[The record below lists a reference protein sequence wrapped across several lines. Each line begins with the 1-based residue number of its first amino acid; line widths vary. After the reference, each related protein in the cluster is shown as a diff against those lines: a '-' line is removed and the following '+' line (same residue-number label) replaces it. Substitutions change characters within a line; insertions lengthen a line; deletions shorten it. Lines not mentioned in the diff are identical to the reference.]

1 VFVIKLFPQILF
13 GIMYFMDI
21 VHCPMLKIKLL
32 LQGSIGPD
40 PDAKNVVNTYT
51 LVPNRHS

>member
-1 VFVIKLFPQILF
+1 VIKLFPQILF

-21 VHCPMLKIKLL
+21 VHCFMLKIKLL

-40 PDAKNVVNTYT
+40 PDAKNEVNTYT
-51 LVPNRHS
+51 LVPSRHS